1 MKRAMVRLMKG
12 GQSMKRVLGAMAVL
26 ALASLAG
33 GLPAT
38 GRPASAQGQ
47 RVVENRIVSVMG
59 NQVLLHDGT
68 TLTIPRDVAWPNE
81 LAEGDTVRLH
91 YEVRNGQNVATSIQ
105 FMDRPGG
112 LRPR

>member
-1 MKRAMVRLMKG
+1 MVR
-12 GQSMKRVLGAMAVL
+12 VLVVTA
-26 ALASLAG
+26 ALIAAG
-33 GLPAT
+33 GVGASFPVMAQ
-38 GRPASAQGQ
+38 PASAQAQ
-47 RVVENRIVSVMG
+47 RTVEGRIVSLQG

-68 TLTIPRDVAWPNE
+68 TVTIPREVAQPIE
-81 LAEGDTVRLH
+81 MDQGDTVRLT

>member
-1 MKRAMVRLMKG
+1 MM
-12 GQSMKRVLGAMAVL
+12 RVLVVTAALLAAGGAGVSLPAMAQ
-26 ALASLAG
+26 
-33 GLPAT
+33 PA
-38 GRPASAQGQ
+38 RAQAQ
-47 RVVENRIVSVMG
+47 RTVEGRIVSLQG

-68 TLTIPRDVAWPNE
+68 TVTVPREVAQPSE
-81 LAEGDTVRLH
+81 MDQGDTVRLT

>member
-1 MKRAMVRLMKG
+1 MVRVLMVTAALIAAG
-12 GQSMKRVLGAMAVL
+12 G
-26 ALASLAG
+26 AG
-33 GLPAT
+33 LGLPAM
-38 GRPASAQGQ
+38 AQLVSAQSQ
-47 RVVENRIVSVMG
+47 RAVESRIVGVLG

-68 TLTIPRDVAWPNE
+68 TMMIPREVARPNE
-81 LAEGDTVRLH
+81 LAEGDTVRLT

>member
-1 MKRAMVRLMKG
+1 MVR
-12 GQSMKRVLGAMAVL
+12 VLVVMAALIAASGVGAGFPAMAQ
-26 ALASLAG
+26 
-33 GLPAT
+33 PA
-38 GRPASAQGQ
+38 RAQAQ
-47 RVVENRIVSVMG
+47 RTVEGRIVSLQG

-68 TLTIPRDVAWPNE
+68 TMTIPREVAQPIE
-81 LAEGDTVRLH
+81 MDQGDTVRLT

>member
-1 MKRAMVRLMKG
+1 
-12 GQSMKRVLGAMAVL
+12 MKRVLGAMAIL

-38 GRPASAQGQ
+38 GQPASAQGQ
-47 RVVENRIVSVMG
+47 RVVESRIVSVMG

-68 TLTIPRDVAWPNE
+68 TLTIPREVANPIE
-81 LAEGDTVRLH
+81 ISEGDTIRFN

-105 FMDRPGG
+105 FMDRPNGM
-112 LRPR
+112 RAR

>member
-1 MKRAMVRLMKG
+1 MVR
-12 GQSMKRVLGAMAVL
+12 VLVAMA
-26 ALASLAG
+26 ALIAASGVGAG
-33 GLPAT
+33 FPAM
-38 GRPASAQGQ
+38 AQPSRAQAQ
-47 RVVENRIVSVMG
+47 RTVEGRIVSLQG

-68 TLTIPRDVAWPNE
+68 TMTIPREVAQPTE
-81 LAEGDTVRLH
+81 MDQGDTVRLT